1 MRLLFV
7 IPEYPPH
14 SGGGIGTFYAQFLPQ
29 LVAQG
34 HEVTVLVAN
43 PFSGEF
49 EGYSEAGVTVSCV
62 PKGAIA
68 AQMSAFA
75 HYASL
80 PELQRS
86 LATAWAAWEFI
97 KGGQKFDAV
106 ETADW
111 GLTFVPWI
119 VSPEAPPTVVQLH
132 GSMGQIDYYDPQLD
146 KPVQGR
152 LIRLIETGCF
162 AVADALQSNSPSN
175 AHYWQALIHRE
186 VDYLPPALALPH
198 AEDLI
203 ESDSNTGAKSG
214 SGVVVGR
221 IQHWKGPA
229 VLCEALQLLGDRAPE
244 MIWIGR
250 DTVYGQSGTFMSD
263 WLAQQYPNLWRKK
276 VQCVGTL
283 SPQETRRHQRE
294 AAFTVVPSLWDVF
307 NFTSA
312 EGMAC
317 GQIVLCSEGA
327 GAAALIESGVNGFR
341 FAANDPQALAE
352 TLERCLALSAAER
365 TQIQH
370 AAQDTIRTLLDPERV
385 AYQRSEA
392 YAKLMHRGRWQTPP
406 QEWLW
411 EATTPR
417 PFSGNPLAFLDA
429 LPLQPLV
436 RYVFR
441 RSLKK
446 LWR

>member
-1 MRLLFV
+1 MRLLFT

-29 LVAQG
+29 LVTQG

-43 PFSGEF
+43 PFSAEF
-49 EGYSEAGVTVSCV
+49 APYCEGGVAVSCV
-62 PKGAIA
+62 PDRAIA

-86 LATAWAAWEFI
+86 LATAWAAWDFV
-97 KGGQKFDAV
+97 KGGQHFDAV
-106 ETADW
+106 ETTDW

-119 VSPEAPPTVVQLH
+119 VSPESPPTVVQLH
-132 GSMGQIDYYDPQLD
+132 GSMGQIDFYDPQLD
-146 KPVQGR
+146 KPVQGT

-175 AHYWQALIHRE
+175 ALYWQALTHRE
-186 VDYLPPALALPH
+186 VAYLPPALALPQ
-198 AEDLI
+198 AEDFV
-203 ESDSNTGAKSG
+203 EPASKSG
-214 SGVVVGR
+214 LGVVVGR

-229 VLCEALQLLGDRAPE
+229 VLCEALGLLGDRAPE
-244 MIWIGR
+244 MVWIGR
-250 DTVYGQSGTFMSD
+250 DTVYGQSGTSLSD
-263 WLAQQYPNLWRKK
+263 TLAQRYPNLWRKK

-283 SPQETRRHQRE
+283 SPQETRLYQRE

-341 FAANDPQALAE
+341 FAANDSQALAE
-352 TLERCLALSAAER
+352 TLERCLALSFAER

-370 AAQDTIRTLLDPERV
+370 AAQDTIRTLLDPDRV
-385 AYQRSEA
+385 AHQRSEA
-392 YAKLMHRGRWQTPP
+392 YAKLIHRGRWQTPP
-406 QEWLW
+406 HEWLRA
-411 EATTPR
+411 ATTPR
-417 PFSGNPLAFLDA
+417 SFSGNPLAFLDA